1 MSVFCSLRYNGTIF
15 LRENRVDRLAR
26 MCSVHPL
33 SFIIYVLRYT
43 GLQQKTHYGRP
54 NWDLI
59 FKQLAEDHP
68 NTSTGVF
75 FCGPQVL
82 SDTLHKMCNKHS
94 SAGARFVYNKEN
106 F

>member
-1 MSVFCSLRYNGTIF
+1 MNYRAFALLAGLNKRTVLKMEVYSCVFL
-15 LRENRVDRLAR
+15 
-26 MCSVHPL
+26 
-33 SFIIYVLRYT
+33 

-75 FCGPQVL
+75 FCGPEVL
-82 SDTLHKMCNKHS
+82 SETLHKMCNKHS
-94 SAGARFVYNKEN
+94 GSEQGARFVFNKEN